1 MIYTGML
8 LLVIAVSLDGFSV
21 GITYGMRQI
30 KVPLLSLFV
39 IMFCSGLIVFLSM
52 EVGDF
57 LRSFISP
64 QGASML
70 GGGILIFLGFF
81 SLFSIFRSK
90 ESETV
95 KNREHSSSSSNIKF
109 KNVKTVLSRP
119 KEADLDKSG
128 IISINESILLG
139 FALALD
145 AFGAGIGAAML
156 GYSPLITALLTA
168 GMSGLFLYSG
178 IMFGNYLW
186 RIPALQ
192 RLSFLPAVFL
202 ITLGCWNIFSG

>member
-30 KVPLLSLFV
+30 RVPLLSLFI

-81 SLFSIFRSK
+81 SLISMFRSRET
-90 ESETV
+90 ESAANGEQP
-95 KNREHSSSSSNIKF
+95 SSNVKL
-109 KNVKTVLSRP
+109 KHVKTVLSRP

-178 IMFGNYLW
+178 IMFGSYLW
-186 RIPALQ
+186 KIPALQ
-192 RLSFLPAVFL
+192 RLSFLPSVFL

>member
-64 QGASML
+64 RGASML
-70 GGGILIFLGFF
+70 GGGILIF
-81 SLFSIFRSK
+81 
-90 ESETV
+90 
-95 KNREHSSSSSNIKF
+95 
-109 KNVKTVLSRP
+109 
-119 KEADLDKSG
+119 
-128 IISINESILLG
+128 
-139 FALALD
+139 
-145 AFGAGIGAAML
+145 
-156 GYSPLITALLTA
+156 
-168 GMSGLFLYSG
+168 
-178 IMFGNYLW
+178 
-186 RIPALQ
+186 
-192 RLSFLPAVFL
+192 
-202 ITLGCWNIFSG
+202 

>member
-30 KVPLLSLFV
+30 RVPLLSLFI

-64 QGASML
+64 QGASTL

-81 SLFSIFRSK
+81 SLISMFRSR
-90 ESETV
+90 ETETAA
-95 KNREHSSSSSNIKF
+95 NGGQPSSNVRLEH
-109 KNVKTVLSRP
+109 VKTVLSRP

-128 IISINESILLG
+128 TISINESILLG

-178 IMFGNYLW
+178 IMFGSYLW

-192 RLSFLPAVFL
+192 RLSFLPSVFL

>member
-70 GGGILIFLGFF
+70 GGGILIFLGVF
-81 SLFSIFRSK
+81 SLISMFRSR
-90 ESETV
+90 ETEAA
-95 KNREHSSSSSNIKF
+95 KNGDHASSNVKF
-109 KNVKTVLSRP
+109 ENMKTVLTRP

-168 GMSGLFLYSG
+168 GMSGLFLFSG
-178 IMFGNYLW
+178 IMFGSYLW

-192 RLSFLPAVFL
+192 RLSFLPSVFL
-202 ITLGCWNIFSG
+202 ITLGCWNIFSGS

>member
-21 GITYGMRQI
+21 GITYGMRKI

-39 IMFCSGLIVFLSM
+39 IMFCSGIIVFLSM

-64 QGASML
+64 QGASMF
-70 GGGILIFLGFF
+70 GGGILIFLGCF
-81 SLFSIFRSK
+81 SLISMFRSRETETAEDK
-90 ESETV
+90 EQPST
-95 KNREHSSSSSNIKF
+95 
-109 KNVKTVLSRP
+109 NVKLGNVRTVLSRP

-128 IISINESILLG
+128 IISLNESILLG

-156 GYSPLITALLTA
+156 GYSPFTTALLTA
-168 GMSGLFLYSG
+168 GMSGIFLYSG
-178 IMFGNYLW
+178 IMFGSYLW

-192 RLSFLPAVFL
+192 RLSFLPSVFL
-202 ITLGCWNIFSG
+202 ITLGCWNVFSG

>member
-21 GITYGMRQI
+21 GITYGMRKI
-30 KVPLLSLFV
+30 KVPLLSLLV
-39 IMFCSGLIVFLSM
+39 IMFCSGMIVYLSM

-81 SLFSIFRSK
+81 SLISMFRSRETEAAENK
-90 ESETV
+90 EQF
-95 KNREHSSSSSNIKF
+95 SSNVKLE
-109 KNVKTVLSRP
+109 NVRTVLSRP

-128 IISINESILLG
+128 IISLNESILLG

-156 GYSPLITALLTA
+156 GYSPFTTALLTA
-168 GMSGLFLYSG
+168 CMSGIFLYSG
-178 IMFGNYLW
+178 IMFGSYLW
-186 RIPALQ
+186 KIPALQ
-192 RLSFLPAVFL
+192 RLSFLPSVFL
-202 ITLGCWNIFSG
+202 IALGCWNVFSV

>member
-70 GGGILIFLGFF
+70 GGGILIFLGVF
-81 SLFSIFRSK
+81 SLISMFRSQ
-90 ESETV
+90 ETEAV
-95 KNREHSSSSSNIKF
+95 KNGDHASSNVKF
-109 KNVKTVLSRP
+109 ENMKTVLTRP

-168 GMSGLFLYSG
+168 GMSGLFLFSG
-178 IMFGNYLW
+178 IMFGSYLW

-192 RLSFLPAVFL
+192 RLSFLPSVFL
-202 ITLGCWNIFSG
+202 ITLGCWNIFSGS

>member
-30 KVPLLSLFV
+30 RVPFLSLFI

-57 LRSFISP
+57 LRSFITP
-64 QGASML
+64 HGASML
-70 GGGILIFLGFF
+70 GGGILIFLGIF
-81 SLFSIFRSK
+81 SLISMFRSRETETA
-90 ESETV
+90 ESGEQP
-95 KNREHSSSSSNIKF
+95 SSSVKLEH
-109 KNVKTVLSRP
+109 VKTVLSRP

-128 IISINESILLG
+128 TISINESILLG

-168 GMSGLFLYSG
+168 GMSGLFLFSG
-178 IMFGNYLW
+178 MMFGNYLW

-192 RLSFLPAVFL
+192 RLSFLPSIFL

>member
-21 GITYGMRQI
+21 GITYGMRKI
-30 KVPLLSLFV
+30 KVPLLSLLV
-39 IMFCSGLIVFLSM
+39 IMFCSGMIVYLSM

-81 SLFSIFRSK
+81 SLISMFRSRETEAAENK
-90 ESETV
+90 EQL
-95 KNREHSSSSSNIKF
+95 SSNVKLE
-109 KNVKTVLSRP
+109 NVKTVLSRP

-128 IISINESILLG
+128 IISLNESILLG

-156 GYSPLITALLTA
+156 GYSPFTTALLTA
-168 GMSGLFLYSG
+168 CMSGIFLYSG
-178 IMFGNYLW
+178 IMFGSYLW
-186 RIPALQ
+186 KIPALQ
-192 RLSFLPAVFL
+192 RLSFLPSVFL
-202 ITLGCWNIFSG
+202 IALGCWNVFSI

>member
-21 GITYGMRQI
+21 GITYGMRKI
-30 KVPLLSLFV
+30 KVPLLSLII

-81 SLFSIFRSK
+81 SLISMFRSR
-90 ESETV
+90 ETEEE
-95 KNREHSSSSSNIKF
+95 KNGEQPSSNVKF
-109 KNVKTVLSRP
+109 ENMKTVLTRP

-128 IISINESILLG
+128 IISINESVLLG

-168 GMSGLFLYSG
+168 GMSGIFLFSG
-178 IMFGNYLW
+178 IMFGSYLW
-186 RIPALQ
+186 RIPILQ

-202 ITLGCWNIFSG
+202 IALGCWNIFSGS

>member
-1 MIYTGML
+1 MIYTGLL

-30 KVPLLSLFV
+30 KVPLLSLMI

-52 EVGDF
+52 EIGGF

-81 SLFSIFRSK
+81 SLVSMFRSRETETTKK
-90 ESETV
+90 EEQSSPNV
-95 KNREHSSSSSNIKF
+95 KF
-109 KNVKTVLSRP
+109 ANVKTVLTRP

-156 GYSPLITALLTA
+156 GYSPLMTALLTA
-168 GMSGLFLYSG
+168 GMSGFFLYSG
-178 IMFGNYLW
+178 IMFGSYLW
-186 RIPALQ
+186 RIPILQ

-202 ITLGCWNIFSG
+202 ITLGCWNVFNS

>member
-21 GITYGMRQI
+21 GITYGMRKI
-30 KVPLLSLFV
+30 KVPLLSLTV
-39 IMFCSGLIVFLSM
+39 IMFCSGMIVYLSM

-81 SLFSIFRSK
+81 SLISMFRSRETNTAENK
-90 ESETV
+90 EQP
-95 KNREHSSSSSNIKF
+95 SSNVKLE
-109 KNVKTVLSRP
+109 NVRTVLSRP

-128 IISINESILLG
+128 IISLNESILLG

-156 GYSPLITALLTA
+156 GYSPFTTALLTA
-168 GMSGLFLYSG
+168 CMSGVFLYSG
-178 IMFGNYLW
+178 IMFGSYLW

-192 RLSFLPAVFL
+192 RLSFLPSVFL
-202 ITLGCWNIFSG
+202 ITLGCWNVFSG

>member
-21 GITYGMRQI
+21 GITYGMRKI
-30 KVPLLSLFV
+30 KVPLLSLLV
-39 IMFCSGLIVFLSM
+39 IMFCSGMIVYLSM

-81 SLFSIFRSK
+81 SLISMFCSRETEAAENK
-90 ESETV
+90 EQL
-95 KNREHSSSSSNIKF
+95 SSNVKLE
-109 KNVKTVLSRP
+109 NVRTVLSRP

-128 IISINESILLG
+128 IISLNESILLG

-156 GYSPLITALLTA
+156 GYSPFTTALLTA
-168 GMSGLFLYSG
+168 CMSGLFLYSG
-178 IMFGNYLW
+178 IMFGSYLW
-186 RIPALQ
+186 KIPALQ
-192 RLSFLPAVFL
+192 RLSFLPSVFL
-202 ITLGCWNIFSG
+202 IALGCWNVFSV